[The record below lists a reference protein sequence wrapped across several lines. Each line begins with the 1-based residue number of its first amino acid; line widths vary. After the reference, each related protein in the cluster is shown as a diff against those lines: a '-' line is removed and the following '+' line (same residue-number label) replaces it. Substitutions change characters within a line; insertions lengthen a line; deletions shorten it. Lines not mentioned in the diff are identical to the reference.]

1 MNMKNSLKTEVN
13 KVVEYYSTFD
23 EWGRLDREPL
33 EFQVNWHYIQKYL
46 PKTGKVLD
54 NGAGPGKYAMKLAEQ
69 GYRVTLTD
77 LVPRLVEV
85 GENKARELG
94 LSDRFD
100 GFHAADARSLTLLEN
115 EQFDASLMM
124 GPMYHLQSEQD
135 RNLAIKELYRV
146 TKNDGIVYVAFMP
159 RIKHVL
165 SSLLYPQTW
174 KPNDNMD
181 SIQQFIRTGE
191 FNHSDEGRFTG
202 AYYFN
207 IEDIKPFMESYGFE
221 TLNLIGSSN
230 IGTLLSKEQWEYWQ
244 NRGKDE
250 FTQLIELLKE
260 TATNP
265 HVLGVSS
272 HLLYIGKKK
281 DN

>member
-100 GFHAADARSLTLLEN
+100 GFHIADARSLTLLEN

-191 FNHSDEGRFTG
+191 FNHSDKGRFTG

-281 DN
+281 R

>member
-1 MNMKNSLKTEVN
+1 MKNSLNTEVN

-46 PKTGKVLD
+46 PQTGKVLD

-69 GYRVTLTD
+69 GYKVTLTD

-85 GENKARELG
+85 GENKAKELG
-94 LSDRFD
+94 LSTQFD
-100 GFHAADARSLTLLEN
+100 GFYVADARNLTLLEN

-135 RNLAIKELYRV
+135 RNLAIKELHRV
-146 TKNDGIVYVAFMP
+146 TKKDGIVYVAFMP

-207 IEDIKPFMESYGFE
+207 VEDIQPFMESYGFE

-230 IGTLLSKEQWEYWQ
+230 IGTLLSKEQWEHWQ

-281 DN
+281 S

>member
-1 MNMKNSLKTEVN
+1 MNMKNSLETEVN
-13 KVVEYYSTFD
+13 KVVEYYSAFD

-46 PKTGKVLD
+46 PKTGKILD

-69 GYRVTLTD
+69 GYKVTLTD
-77 LVPRLVEV
+77 LVPRLVNV
-85 GENKARELG
+85 GENKAKELG
-94 LSDRFD
+94 LLNQFD
-100 GFHAADARSLTLLEN
+100 GFHVADARSLTILEN

-135 RNLAIKELYRV
+135 RNLAIKELYRI
-146 TKNDGIVYVAFMP
+146 TKKDGIVYIAFMP

-181 SIQQFIRTGE
+181 SIQQFMRTGE

-207 IEDIKPFMESYGFE
+207 IEEIKPFMESYGFE

-244 NRGKDE
+244 DRGDNE
-250 FTQLIELLKE
+250 FAQLIELLKE

-265 HVLGVSS
+265 YVLGVSS

-281 DN
+281 R